1 MVEEKGKHL
10 QAFEIY
16 YQMGIKRKLVTLA
29 DETGIP
35 LATIKKWAKDFNWS
49 ARVDRRDREI
59 LEEMKKN
66 NAHEF
71 EKACI
76 YYQQGIRKLI
86 RRDFLEPLLEGR
98 ELPFQIKNV
107 KDLDILIKADVVLG
121 GGVTSRSETISKE
134 AKKESEIQVIELI
147 QGDEEVWEKLN
158 QQYLV
163 EGEANERRDGDS

>member
-1 MVEEKGKHL
+1 MEEKGKHL
-10 QAFEIY
+10 QAFEY
-16 YQMGIKRKLVTLA
+16 FYGMGIKRTLKKLSDELDIPIATL
-29 DETGIP
+29 
-35 LATIKKWAKDFNWS
+35 KRWARDFNWN
-49 ARVDRRDREI
+49 ARVDRRDREVVD
-59 LEEMKKN
+59 EMKKN
-66 NAHEF
+66 NALEF

-86 RRDFLEPLLEGR
+86 KRDFLDPLLEGR

-158 QQYLV
+158 QQYLI
-163 EGEANERRDGDS
+163 EGDDDGETE